1 MKHGLDDTAIEKING
16 VFTNYLKIEQVL
28 IFGSRVK
35 GNYKPGSDI
44 DITLVGN
51 GINLDLLNK
60 VTSKPD
66 DLLLPYLFDVSI
78 FSHIKNRE
86 LIEHITRVGQILFTR
101 EEEGVHR

>member
-1 MKHGLDDTAIEKING
+1 MKYGLDDTTFKKIND
-16 VFTNYLKIEQVL
+16 VFTNYPQIEQVL

-35 GNYKPGSDI
+35 GNYKPGSDK

-60 VTSKPD
+60 VTGKLD

-78 FSHIKNRE
+78 FSHIKNQE
-86 LIEHITRVGQILFTR
+86 LIEHIYRVVQLLFKR
-101 EEEGVHR
+101 EEIGVHR

>member
-1 MKHGLDDTAIEKING
+1 MRYGLDDTAFKKINE
-16 VFTNYLKIEQVL
+16 VFTNYPQIEQVL

-51 GINLDLLNK
+51 GINFDLLNK
-60 VTSKPD
+60 VTGKLD

-78 FSHIKNRE
+78 FSHIKNQE
-86 LIEHITRVGQILFTR
+86 LVEHIVRVGQILFKR
-101 EEEGVHR
+101 EEVGVHR

>member
-1 MKHGLDDTAIEKING
+1 MRYGLDDIAIRKINE
-16 VFTNYLKIEQVL
+16 VFTNYPQIEQVL

-60 VTSKPD
+60 VTGKPD

-78 FSHIKNRE
+78 FSYIKNQD
-86 LIEHITRVGQILFTR
+86 LIEHITRVGQLLFKR
-101 EEEGVHR
+101 EERGVHR